1 MEKIKTYQEDG
12 ILFIILSSPET
23 LNALSSKMLS
33 ELDIIL
39 DEIWYM
45 KLKGVIISGEGRAF
59 SAGADISELN
69 SLENIHQAYE
79 YLRRGQRIL
88 SKIEKLK
95 YITCAAID
103 GYALGGGFEL
113 ALACTFRI
121 ATKKSKVGLPEINLG
136 IIPGY
141 GGTQRLTRLVG
152 PQKAKRFIMSG
163 EFISADKAFE
173 LGILDDI
180 CETREELFDKAK
192 KLILQFEGKNPT
204 ALRYISELCNL
215 YSDGFFEDNLKTEA
229 LFLRIIDFISICKKQ
244 NARVLRKKK
253 KVRK

>member
-12 ILFIILSSPET
+12 ILFVILNSPET
-23 LNALSSKMLS
+23 LNALSSKILS
-33 ELDIIL
+33 ELDMIL

-88 SKIEKLK
+88 SKMEKLK

-152 PQKAKRFIMSG
+152 PQKAKHFIMSG

-180 CETREELFDKAK
+180 CETREELLDKAK

-215 YSDGFFEDNLKTEA
+215 HSDGFFEDNMKTEA
-229 LFLRIIDFISICKKQ
+229 LFCASLISSQFAKNKMQ
-244 NARVLRKKK
+244 EFLEKKK
-253 KVRK
+253 K

>member
-23 LNALSSKMLS
+23 LNALSSKILS

-121 ATKKSKVGLPEINLG
+121 ATKKNTKH
-136 IIPGY
+136 
-141 GGTQRLTRLVG
+141 Q
-152 PQKAKRFIMSG
+152 QKPKHN
-163 EFISADKAFE
+163 
-173 LGILDDI
+173 
-180 CETREELFDKAK
+180 
-192 KLILQFEGKNPT
+192 KNHHNYT
-204 ALRYISELCNL
+204 NQLATNTIQTYR
-215 YSDGFFEDNLKTEA
+215 
-229 LFLRIIDFISICKKQ
+229 
-244 NARVLRKKK
+244 
-253 KVRK
+253 